1 MAYQFTQTG
10 AEIQD
15 ILDLARLQIAAPYD
29 SASSYTAGDYCTKD
43 DGFYVCTASTSG
55 TWDAS
60 KWSAVTVGDVLE
72 TANANI
78 SSLNATLTQLITSG
92 SWTPTISR
100 ANVTSSSGK
109 WVKIGSIVFL
119 QALITFNS
127 SQTAK
132 GNIYIDSTSLPSA
145 ITAANVNIHGAGGT
159 GTYSF
164 SLSNY
169 ANKNIWIAQI
179 GVGRIQAN
187 ASSLPGESVY
197 FSMTVV
203 PR

>member
-1 MAYQFTQTG
+1 MAYQFSQTG
-10 AEIQD
+10 QEIQD
-15 ILDLARLQIAAPYD
+15 ILDQVGINTGNIATNTSD
-29 SASSYTAGDYCTKD
+29 ISA
-43 DGFYVCTASTSG
+43 
-55 TWDAS
+55 
-60 KWSAVTVGDVLE
+60 
-72 TANANI
+72 
-78 SSLNATLTQLITSG
+78 LNATLTQLITSG

-119 QALITFNS
+119 QALIKFNS
-127 SQTAK
+127 SQTAQ
-132 GNIYIDSTSLPSA
+132 GNIYIDSASLPSA
-145 ITAANVNIHGAGGT
+145 ITAENVNIHGAGGT

>member
-15 ILDLARLQIAAPYD
+15 ILDLAQLQIAAPYD
-29 SASSYTAGDYCTKD
+29 SGTSYSAGDYCTKD
-43 DGFYVCTASTSG
+43 DGFYCANASTTG
-55 TWDAS
+55 TWNSS
-60 KWSAVTVGDVLE
+60 KWDAVTVGDVL
-72 TANANI
+72 

-127 SQTAK
+127 SQTAQ
-132 GNIYIDSTSLPSA
+132 GNIYIDSASLPSA

-187 ASSLPGESVY
+187 ASSLPGESIY